1 MKKNCNLPEEE
12 LDEIAAAKYNSLSEE
27 EKMKWEG
34 GHATF
39 GPPPT
44 KEASSGDDQSE
55 DSSTSEYVN
64 PGASGTSDQPIDL
77 LNDSDNSEE
86 DHEKSDGENEDAAQ
100 DEEHV
105 EEDGLDEEMEGVG
118 EEDVDVVPST
128 WTQGREVSRR
138 LSHLAIVKGKQ
149 GKPFAFA
156 LLPYLLSFT

>member
-1 MKKNCNLPEEE
+1 MPEEE
-12 LDEIAAAKYNSLSEE
+12 LDEIAAAKYNRLSEE

-34 GHATF
+34 GYTTF

-44 KEASSGDDQSE
+44 KEASSDDDQNE

-64 PGASGTSDQPIDL
+64 SVASRTANQTIDL
-77 LNDSDNSEE
+77 LDRDNSEE
-86 DHEKSDGENEDAAQ
+86 DHEKSDGENEDAVQ
-100 DEEHV
+100 EEGHV
-105 EEDGLDEEMEGVG
+105 EEDELDEEMEGVG